1 MSTGLKTKTA
11 LGLGNLDAKV
21 QMQNTADLI
30 SSLKKVFSNT
40 ELKVVTE
47 CLKKI
52 KEAKDGARNISTALK
67 QLKLA
72 MFRDQKRPR
81 ETDAKF
87 DDKHECIL
95 KL

>member
-11 LGLGNLDAKV
+11 LGLGKFDAKV

-40 ELKVVTE
+40 DIKVVTE

-52 KEAKDGARNISTALK
+52 KEAKDGEMNISTALK
-67 QLKLA
+67 QLKLS
-72 MFRDQKRPR
+72 MFRD
-81 ETDAKF
+81 
-87 DDKHECIL
+87 
-95 KL
+95 